1 MIDVRFL
8 LFDNSA
14 MNIKTLW
21 NFCEKIKPG
30 AVIVKAQNTKK
41 AIEEIEAH
49 PQNYII
55 IVSRTFESDGIG
67 FIAKIKGQFKLQNCY
82 FILSSDRI
90 TSDTIKRALQNGVE
104 NFIEQPYELIQLI
117 PKLKSALD
125 IVSSRIEK
133 AEANKQYMDLK
144 LEFDK
149 EILKLQEIIDI
160 ILEKRLPEVADK
172 ITLIEKTCI
181 WIAQRYGNLS
191 EIELNNIKLAA
202 KMIYTGRVW
211 LDDKL
216 IKEPIMKDGR
226 LTDPIMKEIPAFT
239 DEILSRIKGYDH
251 VAKVIKSVYENFD
264 GTGFPEGK
272 RAAEIPMQSRILRV
286 VVDFYDTLATEGDKY
301 QTAYEKIEKET
312 NRLYDHYIVAFLDQY
327 FANYQPGRS
336 KNEAARNLKQLTT
349 GEILSRNII
358 TDGGHNLLSSKTT
371 LDDENIAKIRE
382 TAKTEGIIGMMYVYD
397 MGETP
402 AETE

>member
-1 MIDVRFL
+1 
-8 LFDNSA
+8 
-14 MNIKTLW
+14 
-21 NFCEKIKPG
+21 
-30 AVIVKAQNTKK
+30 
-41 AIEEIEAH
+41 
-49 PQNYII
+49 
-55 IVSRTFESDGIG
+55 
-67 FIAKIKGQFKLQNCY
+67 
-82 FILSSDRI
+82 
-90 TSDTIKRALQNGVE
+90 
-104 NFIEQPYELIQLI
+104 
-117 PKLKSALD
+117 
-125 IVSSRIEK
+125 
-133 AEANKQYMDLK
+133 
-144 LEFDK
+144 
-149 EILKLQEIIDI
+149 
-160 ILEKRLPEVADK
+160 
-172 ITLIEKTCI
+172 
-181 WIAQRYGNLS
+181 
-191 EIELNNIKLAA
+191 
-202 KMIYTGRVW
+202 
-211 LDDKL
+211 
-216 IKEPIMKDGR
+216 
-226 LTDPIMKEIPAFT
+226 MKEIPAFT

>member
-30 AVIVKAQNTKK
+30 AVIVKAQNTQK